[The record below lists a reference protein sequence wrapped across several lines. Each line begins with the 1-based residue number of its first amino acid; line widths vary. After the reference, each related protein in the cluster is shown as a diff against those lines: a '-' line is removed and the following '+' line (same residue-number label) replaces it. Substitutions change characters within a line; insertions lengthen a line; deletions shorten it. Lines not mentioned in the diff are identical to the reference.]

1 MQEPSSNRA
10 AQPTLLRRLLTR
22 ENLIAMAVCLILIAL
37 VIATADNA
45 PQWIYQGF

>member
-1 MQEPSSNRA
+1 VDDQHRKTILNRIFS
-10 AQPTLLRRLLTR
+10 R
-22 ENLIAMAVCLILIAL
+22 ENLVALALCLILIAL